1 MLTAGFTLGY
11 QLNDSMQLTFG
22 YKSTLN
28 NDTGSNDLQMSTF
41 MITLTAGWHR
51 LLEGAGRLSGGGP

>member
-1 MLTAGFTLGY
+1 MTLAGFTLGY

-28 NDTGSNDLQMSTF
+28 NDAGANELQMSVF
-41 MITLTAGWHR
+41 SISFVAGWHR
-51 LLEGAGRLSGGGP
+51 LIEGVGRLGEGG